1 MTEREWWKATVELSG
16 KESAYRVAHASE
28 YDAKPFWTEFP
39 DGFGRLARYAWA
51 VEIDEW
57 CAKVSRGDIPA
68 A

>member
-1 MTEREWWKATVELSG
+1 MTERERWE
-16 KESAYRVAHASE
+16 EQVALIGRAGACRAEHARE
-28 YDAKPFWTEFP
+28 YDARPFWTEFP

-51 VEIDEW
+51 VELDEW